1 MDPFDLIQQ
10 GKISRF
16 FRATRKLNTPTLVSH
31 ITQRAAGK
39 DPLFIENDD
48 YLFML
53 GLLKEIAGK
62 YSLRV
67 FAFCLMPNHVHLLL
81 SPNEENLCDAMRDLF
96 ARYARFF
103 NRRYERKGHLFGGP
117 YRQAVCFDDRYL
129 LTASLYIHLN
139 PVKAGIENDPRH
151 YRWSSVRLF
160 CEDDAP
166 KSFVDPDFILRL
178 LSKGEMK
185 KREEYR
191 RLLMQGGGIET
202 DHVLEQEDAI
212 ERFCAKLVSMFPRLF
227 KQVDS
232 KKHLSSASGMDL
244 LSMEALERQIEDI
257 KKKHFPPKN
266 PKSNTARKFIIEQ
279 LIARGYKQFE
289 IAKKLGVSRKTIYNI
304 LKSGP

>member
-39 DPLFIENDD
+39 DPLFIEDGD

-81 SPNEENLCDAMRDLF
+81 SPNEENLYDAMRDLF

-129 LTASLYIHLN
+129 LAASLYIHLN
-139 PVKAGIENDPRH
+139 PVKADIENNPRH

-166 KSFVDPDFILRL
+166 KSFIDPDFILGL
-178 LSKGEMK
+178 LSKDEMK
-185 KREEYR
+185 KRKEYR

-202 DHVLEQEDAI
+202 DHVLEKEDAI
-212 ERFCAKLVSMFPRLF
+212 ERFCSKLMSVFPRLF
-227 KQVDS
+227 RQVDS
-232 KKHLSSASGMDL
+232 KNHVSSTSGIDL
-244 LSMEALERQIEDI
+244 LSMEALEKQIEDM
-257 KKKHFPPKN
+257 KQKRFSSKN
-266 PKSNTARKFIIEQ
+266 PKSKIARKFIIEQ
-279 LIARGYKQFE
+279 LIARGFKRSE

-304 LKSGP
+304 LKSTA

>member
-16 FRATRKLNTPTLVSH
+16 LRATRKLNTPTLVSH

-39 DPLFIENDD
+39 DPLFIEDGD

-81 SPNEENLCDAMRDLF
+81 SPNEENLYDAMRDLF
-96 ARYARFF
+96 ARYARWF

-129 LTASLYIHLN
+129 LSASLYIHLN
-139 PVKAGIENDPRH
+139 PVKAEIEEDPIH

-160 CEDDAP
+160 CEDGAP
-166 KSFVDPDFILRL
+166 KSFVDPDFILGL
-178 LSKGEMK
+178 LSKSEMK
-185 KREEYR
+185 KKEEYR

-212 ERFCAKLVSMFPRLF
+212 ERFCSRLMSIFPRLF
-227 KQVDS
+227 RQVDS
-232 KKHLSSASGMDL
+232 KKHVSSTSGIDL
-244 LSMEALERQIEDI
+244 LSMESLEKQIEDM
-257 KKKHFPPKN
+257 KKKPFSSKN
-266 PKSNTARKFIIEQ
+266 PKSKIARKFIIEQ
-279 LIARGYKQFE
+279 LIARGFKRSE
-289 IAKKLGVSRKTIYNI
+289 IAKKIGVSRKTIYNV
-304 LKSGP
+304 LKSDI

>member
-1 MDPFDLIQQ
+1 MDPLDLIQQ

-39 DPLFIENDD
+39 DPLFIEDGD

-53 GLLKEIAGK
+53 GLFKEIAGK

-81 SPNEENLCDAMRDLF
+81 SPNEENLYDAMRDLF
-96 ARYARFF
+96 ARYARWF

-129 LTASLYIHLN
+129 LAASLYIHLN
-139 PVKAGIENDPRH
+139 PVKAGIENNPRR

-160 CEDDAP
+160 CEDGAP
-166 KSFVDPDFILRL
+166 KSFVDPDFILGL
-178 LSKGEMK
+178 LSKSEMK
-185 KREEYR
+185 KKEEYR

-212 ERFCAKLVSMFPRLF
+212 ERFCSKLMSIFPRLF
-227 KQVDS
+227 RQVYS
-232 KKHLSSASGMDL
+232 KKHVSSISGIDL
-244 LSMEALERQIEDI
+244 LSMESLEKQIEDM
-257 KKKHFPPKN
+257 KKKRFSAKN
-266 PKSNTARKFIIEQ
+266 PKSKIARKFIIEQ
-279 LIARGYKQFE
+279 LIARGFKRSE
-289 IAKKLGVSRKTIYNI
+289 IAKKIGVSRKTIYNV
-304 LKSGP
+304 LKSDT